1 MNKKQLKDIVALGE
15 GFTTEFKRAGA
26 SNLGREICAFANA
39 TGGIILIGVTDNG
52 EIVGVDDHNRLK
64 SEIQAIARSADPP
77 ISVDVDSVGQVM
89 CVTVPEQHSKP
100 YSFGG
105 KFFMREGASS
115 QQMSREEIR
124 EFFFKEGLIHFDE
137 TPCRR
142 FSLQD
147 DLTDDVWKLFSKRA
161 KIPADMDTLT
171 ALGNLHLVKDGQMT
185 HAGAWLLAKD
195 IRKFTVSADV
205 ACALFIGTDKVRILD
220 RRGFDTDVYSMID
233 EVIAYILSKI
243 NVEYVIKHVK
253 REERPELPEE
263 ALREAVVNALVHR
276 DYRSTANVQVYIFKD
291 RVEVVSPGG
300 LPAGMTEADL
310 GVKSIPRNPL
320 LFSILHRMEAVEHI
334 GSGIK
339 RIRNLCREYGV
350 AKPLIQVSEHWFTVV
365 FPRPERESDTDQK
378 KTSPQPRPDADVKT
392 GDDRL
397 GTGSA
402 PRQAQAGAQEAHHEA
417 QEAHVV
423 LPGWEVAVLRLCGKQ
438 DATGSELLR
447 AAGYSSRSGNFK
459 RGLEKLLKAGFLV
472 MTIPDKPRSSK
483 QHYRLTE
490 LGREA
495 LRRLGENKA

>member
-15 GFTTEFKRAGA
+15 GFTTEFKRAGT

-39 TGGIILIGVTDNG
+39 TGGVILIGVTDSG
-52 EIVGVDDHNRLK
+52 EMVGVDDHNRLK

-89 CVTVPEQHSKP
+89 RVTVPEQHSMP

-105 KFFMREGASS
+105 KFFMREGATS

-161 KIPADMDTLT
+161 KIPADMDALT
-171 ALGNLHLVKDGQMT
+171 ALGNLHLVKDKQMT

-205 ACALFIGTDKVRILD
+205 ACALFMGTDKVRILD
-220 RRGFDTDVYSMID
+220 RRGFDSDVYSMID

-243 NVEYVIKHVK
+243 NVEYIIKHVK

-365 FPRPERESDTDQK
+365 FPRPEGGSDADQRQ
-378 KTSPQPRPDADVKT
+378 TVPEPDADVKT
-392 GDDRL
+392 GDERL
-397 GTGSA
+397 GTGMA
-402 PRQAQAGAQEAHHEA
+402 PSQAQAGAQEAHREA

-423 LPGWEVAVLRLCGKQ
+423 LLSWEVAVLRLCGRQ
-438 DATGSELLR
+438 DATGLEILG
-447 AAGYSSRSGNFK
+447 AAGYSSRTGNFK
-459 RGLEKLLKAGFLV
+459 RGLEKLLKVGLLV

-483 QHYRLTE
+483 QRYRLTAQ
-490 LGREA
+490 GREV
-495 LRRLGENKA
+495 LRSLKEFKTT